1 MLASLIARDLVDRGF
16 LDSQRVPGRADAD
29 VMSSHGILREGPD
42 TFDDSLHL
50 HPFAPEWDIE
60 VRVPLMLI
68 ERAGDRRPPFSR
80 RSLILADVRYIR
92 LHGSMEI
99 VDSRRLLHHAEQPIG
114 RVDQSKLNLLGGN
127 RIHSVNT
134 PDRADAPIPRWGNG
148 TEPDLD
154 IQTSLEESRVLEDA
168 VQRSVVVVKNQ
179 GGLHPGDAAV
189 GGNTSSAIGELQ
201 DTALQLY

>member
-29 VMSSHGILREGPD
+29 VMSLPGSKGPD

-50 HPFAPEWDIE
+50 HPFATEWDIE

-68 ERAGDRRPPFSR
+68 ERAGDRRPPVSR

-127 RIHSVNT
+127 RIH
-134 PDRADAPIPRWGNG
+134 
-148 TEPDLD
+148 
-154 IQTSLEESRVLEDA
+154 
-168 VQRSVVVVKNQ
+168 
-179 GGLHPGDAAV
+179 
-189 GGNTSSAIGELQ
+189 
-201 DTALQLY
+201 